1 MNIVAPVVRR
11 SDDVIH
17 RINLYPEDNARRFAI
32 IYLLDSDL
40 SVGQRYAPFKQPGPD
55 SYILFL
61 QALAHVQSW
70 RGKKQITAGKLLV
83 ELWKKEEA
91 NMGVARDKIG
101 KVTGNYLFTLL
112 IYL

>member
-1 MNIVAPVVRR
+1 M
-11 SDDVIH
+11 
-17 RINLYPEDNARRFAI
+17 
-32 IYLLDSDL
+32 
-40 SVGQRYAPFKQPGPD
+40 
-55 SYILFL
+55 FL

-83 ELWKKEEA
+83 ELWKKDEA

-112 IYL
+112 SLIYLYALEGGSRKKFEACAGSQLPGKCRVTDW

>member
-1 MNIVAPVVRR
+1 M
-11 SDDVIH
+11 
-17 RINLYPEDNARRFAI
+17 
-32 IYLLDSDL
+32 
-40 SVGQRYAPFKQPGPD
+40 
-55 SYILFL
+55 FL

-83 ELWKKEEA
+83 ELWKKEET

-112 IYL
+112 IYLYALEGGSRIYLKPVQAVSYRESAGRAREKTVRD

>member
-1 MNIVAPVVRR
+1 M
-11 SDDVIH
+11 
-17 RINLYPEDNARRFAI
+17 
-32 IYLLDSDL
+32 
-40 SVGQRYAPFKQPGPD
+40 
-55 SYILFL
+55 FL

-83 ELWKKEEA
+83 ELWKKEET

-112 IYL
+112 IYLYALEGGSRIYLKPVQAVSYRESAGRAREKTGRD

>member
-1 MNIVAPVVRR
+1 M
-11 SDDVIH
+11 
-17 RINLYPEDNARRFAI
+17 
-32 IYLLDSDL
+32 
-40 SVGQRYAPFKQPGPD
+40 
-55 SYILFL
+55 FL

-101 KVTGNYLFTLL
+101 KVTGNYLFPLL
-112 IYL
+112 IYLYALEGGSRIYLKPVQAVSYRESAG